1 MATTNDPIA
10 DMLTRIRNA
19 KDAKHKYVDV
29 PLSKVNKAIAEVL
42 VAKGFVVSYLLNE
55 KKYQM
60 RVFLKYAKGR
70 QSVIQMIRRASKPGK
85 RVYCKHD
92 KIPVVLGGLGIAVV
106 STPQGVIAGD
116 EAKKKKVGGEL
127 LCCVS

>member
-1 MATTNDPIA
+1 MATNDPIA

-42 VAKGFVVSYLLNE
+42 LKKGFIISYLTSE
-55 KKYQM
+55 KKYLM
-60 RVFLKYAKGR
+60 RVFLKYASGR
-70 QSVIQMIRRASKPGK
+70 QSVIQTIKRGSTPGK
-85 RVYCKHD
+85 RRYYKHD
-92 KIPVVLGGLGIAVV
+92 QIPVVLGGLGIAVV

-116 EAKKKKVGGEL
+116 EAKRNKVGGEL
-127 LCCVS
+127 LCYVS